1 MGKNDISLLA
11 SGDNYTLSEFLKLI
25 LPDENRVIY
34 ISDLVENF
42 RLIDKNAKKSDANK
56 LERGGYSGTAKN
68 LNDEIIKKASAS
80 VLGRVLIGTGIDVDA
95 SGRISLGKHSHEKG
109 EITDFAHNHDD
120 RYYTEN
126 EIDAKLQEL
135 LERLTIE
142 DLETLI
148 GDSYR
153 GYYDPSVK
161 YYDGDIYYKTD
172 TTTVSVA
179 IPDKP
184 SNTIAFL
191 IPNIA
196 NPSLTKEMTSE
207 DKGANSSPSL
217 SKGEQAS
224 NIKKFFR
231 VYGGAEKEFNFT
243 DNGDNKM
250 IGFAVEDSNRV
261 VRTNSTV
268 VFEMNTINYTVC
280 IEIPNTNTPTLNKTL
295 TTAQDNSS
303 AVINKTQ
310 VDIPIHSHDT
320 QRNPNLRKI
329 NY

>member
-25 LPDENRVIY
+25 LPDENRAIY

-42 RLIDKNAKKSDANK
+42 QLIDKNAKKSDANK

-95 SGRISLGKHSHEKG
+95 SGRISLGKHSHKKS
-109 EITDFAHNHDD
+109 EITDFDHNHDD
-120 RYYTEN
+120 RYYTEG

-172 TTTVSVA
+172 TTTVTVT

-196 NPSLTKEMTSE
+196 SPSLTKEMTSE
-207 DKGANSSPSL
+207 DNGANSSPSL
-217 SKGEQAS
+217 SKDERTS

-231 VYGGAEKEFNFT
+231 AYGGAEKEFNFT
-243 DNGDNKM
+243 DNGDNKI
-250 IGFAVEDSNRV
+250 IGFAVEDSDRV

-268 VFEMNTINYTVC
+268 IFEMNTINYTVC
-280 IEIPNTNTPTLNKTL
+280 IEIPNTDTPELTKTM

-303 AVINKTQ
+303 VVLNKTQ
-310 VDIPIHSHDT
+310 VDTPVHSHDT
-320 QRNPNLRKI
+320 QRNPILRKI

>member
-1 MGKNDISLLA
+1 MGKDDVSLLA

-42 RLIDKNAKKSDANK
+42 QLIDKNAKKSDANK

-172 TTTVSVA
+172 TTTVSVT

-224 NIKKFFR
+224 NIK
-231 VYGGAEKEFNFT
+231 VN
-243 DNGDNKM
+243 
-250 IGFAVEDSNRV
+250 I
-261 VRTNSTV
+261 
-268 VFEMNTINYTVC
+268 
-280 IEIPNTNTPTLNKTL
+280 
-295 TTAQDNSS
+295 
-303 AVINKTQ
+303 
-310 VDIPIHSHDT
+310 
-320 QRNPNLRKI
+320 
-329 NY
+329 